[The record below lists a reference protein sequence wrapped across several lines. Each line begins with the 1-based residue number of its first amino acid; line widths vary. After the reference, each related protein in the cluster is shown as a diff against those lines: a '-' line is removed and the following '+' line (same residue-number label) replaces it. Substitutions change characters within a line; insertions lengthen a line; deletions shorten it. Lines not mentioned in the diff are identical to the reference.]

1 MKHNKWIALLLSLVL
16 AFTAIGLGTLA
27 ETAEDSAQEQTA
39 ESGTDSQTEAAKDDA
54 KTAHGKHKSKTAE
67 PENAV
72 GKQAAKDAA
81 LADANLSAEQA
92 GKIKVRVT
100 KMEDGTVVYRVSFT
114 EGETRHCYKIDAVTG
129 EILDKATEDAAAH
142 ETAKA
147 ERKERINKSAESSEN
162 GIETAGRGPRH
173 GSGRH
178 GSRGS
183 GTDEAAP
190 EVENNGGRKH
200 GADSKSAEPTAE
212 EGSSL

>member
-1 MKHNKWIALLLSLVL
+1 MKHKRWIALLLAAVL
-16 AFTAIGLGTLA
+16 AVGAMSVTAFAAENTEPEA
-27 ETAEDSAQEQTA
+27 ETT
-39 ESGTDSQTEAAKDDA
+39 TEGSAAKPCR
-54 KTAHGKHKSKTAE
+54 GKHGHKDKVAE

-72 GKQAAKDAA
+72 GKDVARETA
-81 LADANLSAEQA
+81 LADAGVSAEDV
-92 GKIKVRVT
+92 GKVKARVT
-100 KMEDGTVVYRVSFT
+100 KLEDGTVIYRVSFT
-114 EGETRHCYKIDAVTG
+114 SGELWYRYKIDAVTG

-147 ERKERINKSAESSEN
+147 ERKERSNKSAESSED

-190 EVENNGGRKH
+190 EAENNGGRKH

>member
-16 AFTAIGLGTLA
+16 AFTAIGLGALA
-27 ETAEDSAQEQTA
+27 ETAEGSAQEQTA

-92 GKIKVRVT
+92 GKIKARVT

-129 EILDKATEDAAAH
+129 EILEKTTENAAEH
-142 ETAKA
+142 EAAKA
-147 ERKERINKSAESSEN
+147 EKAKQDGKEGKSSKEKPEKGSRRHGGSK
-162 GIETAGRGPRH
+162 H
-173 GSGRH
+173 GSGKKDKAQD
-178 GSRGS
+178 GTSTES
-183 GTDEAAP
+183 PQPTAGTD
-190 EVENNGGRKH
+190 
-200 GADSKSAEPTAE
+200 
-212 EGSSL
+212 GSV